1 MEKENERGNQLTL
14 VHLENVKMH
23 VYVCLLLFCS
33 DCKWWNSRRR
43 LCKSD
48 RGHSWSFWTCR
59 VGPSSQQ
66 SLATAFVSTA
76 VHCYASVIDSTSP
89 VCDWICYASRTLDVS
104 HWKVVMLSVCPKSH
118 PQSVNLS
125 MTVKRVILRC
135 CLCGRTVF
143 SLWCISLAC
152 CECRIASH
160 VPFAAVRHLPQL
172 TCHWCWI
179 RLTYVDV
186 SC

>member
-1 MEKENERGNQLTL
+1 MLKC
-14 VHLENVKMH
+14 MS
-23 VYVCLLLFCS
+23 VYVLLLFCS

-76 VHCYASVIDSTSP
+76 VHCYASVIDSTFP

-125 MTVKRVILRC
+125 MTVKRESYVAACVVVL
-135 CLCGRTVF
+135 CLAFGAFLLPVVNVALPHMC
-143 SLWCISLAC
+143 
-152 CECRIASH
+152 
-160 VPFAAVRHLPQL
+160 HLPL
-172 TCHWCWI
+172 FVICRSSRVI
-179 RLTYVDV
+179 DV
-186 SC
+186 E